1 MKSNIAMSSCEYCP
15 FHDIDATIEKYQNDM
30 KTYLRETNT
39 LIDNW
44 ELYEEFQKNINLINI
59 SLPKTTAVHSFNT
72 IQLSLSSM
80 TWLSLMK
87 LWDDKIKGKN
97 NVRLARIY
105 TFIKDG
111 RFKNFI
117 TEKYYEFPDII
128 KIHLNKRKKFL
139 SLYDEYTNGNSK
151 NIYDELKKIRH
162 EILAH
167 AQIDSVLFHLH
178 SKDDLN
184 KFYIDTIQMIE
195 SAYYLFN
202 VGISLGEWQ
211 ERVRRNAR
219 SLVAVMTKSES
230 SSLS

>member
-1 MKSNIAMSSCEYCP
+1 MA
-15 FHDIDATIEKYQNDM
+15 
-30 KTYLRETNT
+30 
-39 LIDNW
+39 
-44 ELYEEFQKNINLINI
+44 
-59 SLPKTTAVHSFNT
+59 
-72 IQLSLSSM
+72 
-80 TWLSLMK
+80 
-87 LWDDKIKGKN
+87 
-97 NVRLARIY
+97 
-105 TFIKDG
+105 
-111 RFKNFI
+111 
-117 TEKYYEFPDII
+117 
-128 KIHLNKRKKFL
+128 
-139 SLYDEYTNGNSK
+139 LYDKYTNGNSK

-184 KFYIDTIQMIE
+184 NFYIDTIQMIE